1 MTEMKH
7 FFIPAFVFMSLVAL
21 CLGCGPKAPYDLVLL
36 EGNAT
41 YAGKP
46 IPKDF
51 RLSFQPLDG
60 KRSSSATIKTDD
72 GKFATVHTLSQ
83 DGVPKGKCQVTVV
96 WGGDMGTSAPP
107 GYEAMLAKYGF
118 GTAGHEF
125 EFTKNN
131 KKFKLD
137 FPE

>member
-1 MTEMKH
+1 MTDKRH
-7 FFIPAFVFMSLVAL
+7 IQISSFFLMLSMVLMM
-21 CLGCGPKAPYDLVLL
+21 GCGPKAAYDLVIV
-36 EGNAT
+36 EGVAT

-60 KRSSSATIKTDD
+60 KRLSTAVFKQDD
-72 GKFATVHTLSQ
+72 GKFAAVHTLSL
-83 DGVPKGKCQVTVV
+83 DGVPPGKCKVNVL
-96 WGGDMGTSAPP
+96 WGGAIGTSPP
-107 GYEAMLAKYGF
+107 QEYEPMLKKYGY
-118 GTAGHEF
+118 GTEGHEF

-131 KKFKLD
+131 KKCKLD